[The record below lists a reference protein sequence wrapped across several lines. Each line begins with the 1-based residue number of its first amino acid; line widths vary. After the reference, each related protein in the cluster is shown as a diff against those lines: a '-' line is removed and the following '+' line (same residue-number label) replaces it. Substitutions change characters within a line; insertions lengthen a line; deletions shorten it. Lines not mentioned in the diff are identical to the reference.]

1 MSQGPSRR
9 GLFAGLG
16 AAGATGLLTGGLIGA
31 AVDRGQ
37 EPDSVRER
45 VLSRSGP
52 REGLPPA
59 LHTPTPAHVHVIALD
74 LSADTPAEVAQQ
86 ARSVLG
92 LWREQVRELHE
103 HGTEGVMEGSP
114 TQGLHPASL
123 GITLGLGP
131 SLLERAGLED
141 RRPEELEDLPDF
153 STDRLDPALCG
164 GDLMLHVGAE
174 DPVVVSAAVRHLLGS
189 VREHARVRWAL
200 PGFQRGAATAQD
212 SSATPRNL
220 MGQIDGTVNPHPEEA
235 IFASQV
241 VASHTDAATSW
252 MDGGT
257 YVVVRRIRMLLDDW
271 FDLSPQ
277 ERERSVGRRLDDG
290 APLGGENEDDR
301 PDLSAKGED
310 GEPVIAA
317 NAHIRLA
324 SPEHTLGARM
334 LRRGFN
340 YDLGW
345 GPGGRAEA
353 GLLFT
358 AWQADPRTGFTAV
371 QRHLDEGGDAL
382 NEYVRHEGSAVFAV
396 PPVREDE
403 PFMAHELWS

>member
-1 MSQGPSRR
+1 MSEGPTRR

-16 AAGATGLLTGGLIGA
+16 AAGAAGLLTGGLIGVGA
-31 AVDRGQ
+31 TREEPDQARRMSLDRG
-37 EPDSVRER
+37 
-45 VLSRSGP
+45 GP
-52 REGLPPA
+52 RKGLPPA
-59 LHTPTPAHVHVIALD
+59 LHTPTPAHVQVVALD
-74 LSADTPAEVAQQ
+74 VSAQEPDQVAER
-86 ARSVLG
+86 ARAISEVWEEEVG
-92 LWREQVRELHE
+92 RLHE
-103 HGTEGVMEGSP
+103 GGAEEVLEGAP

-123 GITLGLGP
+123 GVTVGLGA
-131 SLLERAGLED
+131 SLLERAGLKD
-141 RRPEELEDLPDF
+141 RCPEELADVPAF
-153 STDRLDPALCG
+153 ATDRLDPDLCG
-164 GDLMLHVGAE
+164 GDVMLHVGAE
-174 DPVVVSAAVRHLLGS
+174 DPVVVSTAVRHLLGR

-200 PGFQRGAATAQD
+200 PGFQRGAVTAQD
-212 SSATPRNL
+212 PSGTPRNL

-235 IFASQV
+235 LFGPQV
-241 VASHTDAATSW
+241 LAAHTDPATSW

-271 FDLSPQ
+271 FDLSVH
-277 ERERSVGRRLDDG
+277 ERERAVGRRLADG
-290 APLGGENEDDR
+290 APLGGQGEQDR
-301 PDLSAKGED
+301 PDLSARDED

-345 GPGGRAEA
+345 GPDGRAET

-371 QRHLDEGGDAL
+371 QRHLDEGEDAL
-382 NEYVRHEGSAVFAV
+382 NEYIRHEGSAVFAV
-396 PPVREDE
+396 PPMGGDE
-403 PFMAHELWS
+403 PFMARRLWA